1 MSLAEMIYED
11 EVPPK
16 VSIAEGVEIAKAFST
31 NDSSS
36 FVNGILD
43 VIYNN
48 NYKELIQKEKK

>member
-1 MSLAEMIYED
+1 MFYID

>member
-1 MSLAEMIYED
+1 MLYID

-16 VSIAEGVEIAKAFST
+16 VSITEGVEIAKVFST

-43 VIYNN
+43 AIFNKIY
-48 NYKELIQKEKK
+48 KK